1 MTEADKHR
9 YVRPGA
15 VRISAVTSGSSADQ
29 YLTVSAF
36 LNRNG
41 FENGDGVVAIQVIN
55 NGNLNATFPIDV
67 KGVPGATAGIKT
79 VKTYLLDNSHNLTL
93 VADVVKQTGPS
104 TLSATLGAFSM
115 VAVVLGF
122 S

>member
-1 MTEADKHR
+1 MRR

-15 VRISAVTSGSSADQ
+15 VRISAVTSGRSADQ

-55 NGNLNATFPIDV
+55 NGNLNATFPIELT
-67 KGVPGATAGIKT
+67 GVPGAAAGGIKT

-93 VADVVKQTGPS
+93 VPDVVRQTGPS

-115 VAVVLGF
+115 VTVVLGF